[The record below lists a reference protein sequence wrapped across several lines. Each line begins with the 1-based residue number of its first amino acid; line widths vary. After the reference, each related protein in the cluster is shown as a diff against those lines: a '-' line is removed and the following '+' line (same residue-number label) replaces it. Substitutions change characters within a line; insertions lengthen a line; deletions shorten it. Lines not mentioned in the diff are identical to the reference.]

1 MVGFKN
7 AFVAVND
14 GDLKECSDHTV
25 ITIVLDGKVQAEQTG
40 SL

>member
-7 AFVAVND
+7 TCVAVND
-14 GDLKECSDHTV
+14 GDLQECSGHTV
-25 ITIVLDGKVQAEQTG
+25 ITIVLDGKVQTG